1 MPFFFFSLTPPSQ
14 VSSQAAL
21 VLELLDKYVQRANEG
36 ACLLPG
42 QLTLLCW
49 GAQRLP
55 RSAFS
60 GSRGVQEGTD
70 PHGSSQLLTAPHGF
84 WGLPGAAGG
93 TSPCLSLLSSA
104 STQQPA
110 ARPHFLSPFQNH
122 HGDVKAQ
129 ITARMLWLVGST
141 VSGTGWGAG
150 GGLGVPGAGAVLPRP
165 FPARAGTARCVA
177 ASK

>member
-1 MPFFFFSLTPPSQ
+1 MKARACSQ
-14 VSSQAAL
+14 VSSLCSAGVHSDFHAQCSQAA
-21 VLELLDKYVQRANEG
+21 G
-36 ACLLPG
+36 
-42 QLTLLCW
+42 
-49 GAQRLP
+49 
-55 RSAFS
+55 
-60 GSRGVQEGTD
+60 GVQEGTD

-104 STQQPA
+104 STQRPA

-129 ITARMLWLVGST
+129 ITARMLWLVGSA
-141 VSGTGWGAG
+141 VSATGWGAG
-150 GGLGVPGAGAVLPRP
+150 GGPGVPGAGAVLPRP